1 MGISGNLG
9 IKMWGFFLPGTFGKK
24 NWFQN
29 LKLSTMSKQMVADI
43 FAKFVKESMLMYF
56 CTTTITQTTE
66 SSQVRKNESNEL
78 IKIKKCS

>member
-1 MGISGNLG
+1 MGISGNLRNRNV
-9 IKMWGFFLPGTFGKK
+9 FFFYAGHIWKK
-24 NWFQN
+24 IWFQN
-29 LKLSTMSKQMVADI
+29 LKLFTMSKQMVADI

-78 IKIKKCS
+78 M

>member
-1 MGISGNLG
+1 
-9 IKMWGFFLPGTFGKK
+9 
-24 NWFQN
+24 
-29 LKLSTMSKQMVADI
+29 MVADI